1 MLEVRILMYEFG
13 GLGRIAQ
20 NKRYIDMEMRN
31 REIELEYLD
40 NYFERLIMK
49 RKVGKCIEPYI
60 IHVVLQMFT
69 VL

>member
-1 MLEVRILMYEFG
+1 MNLEGWEGYN
-13 GLGRIAQ
+13 IAH
-20 NKRYIDMEMRN
+20 NIGYIEMEIRN

-49 RKVGKCIEPYI
+49 GKIGKCIGPYI

-69 VL
+69 VLQ